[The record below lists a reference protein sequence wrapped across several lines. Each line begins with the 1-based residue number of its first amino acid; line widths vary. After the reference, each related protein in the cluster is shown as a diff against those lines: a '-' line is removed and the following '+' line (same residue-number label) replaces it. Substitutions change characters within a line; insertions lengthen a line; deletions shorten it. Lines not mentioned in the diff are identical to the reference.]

1 MKKFLT
7 TGEGLSMSQA
17 QSISNLVY
25 QESREIDS
33 KLKAINNC
41 SKVVDIE
48 GKSYTKVR
56 GNKIPEDV
64 VALITK
70 KGELHALQAYLM
82 SALKAKEALL
92 EEVKNR
98 EFVYDV
104 PEPEFDYSKQMSY
117 APIERVST
125 EYGWDS
131 LTEEELLEFTVAEA
145 MAAHIGKFIHDNGIL
160 TKLREELPT
169 LESLEF
175 ISIKAGEQ
183 IPLSVIIHHTPEQLF
198 EIHKTLAEKHR
209 EFESKVNYYKAKIK
223 NLVNDKNM
231 EIAAA
236 NSAKANDVKVF
247 NAVLKEEYSN
257 SLSKY
262 NLEKAQELALF
273 QKRNLQLKAQ
283 YASLKIVIP
292 DYFRKTISDYVVREE
307 RC

>member
-48 GKSYTKVR
+48 GKSYTKIR
-56 GNKIPEDV
+56 GNKIPENV

-92 EEVKNR
+92 EEVKSKQ
-98 EFVYDV
+98 FVYDV
-104 PEPEFDYSKQMSY
+104 PLPEFDYSEKMEYIPAES
-117 APIERVST
+117 VSM

-131 LTEEELLEFTVAEA
+131 LTEEELLEFTIAEA
-145 MAAHIGKFIHDNGIL
+145 MAAHIGKFIHENGIL

-169 LESLEF
+169 LENLEF
-175 ISIKAGEQ
+175 ISIKVGEQ
-183 IPLSVIIHHTPEQLF
+183 IPLTVNIHHTSEQLF
-198 EIHKTLAEKHR
+198 EIHKNLAEKHR
-209 EFESKVNYYKAKIK
+209 EFESKVNYYKAKVR

-236 NSAKANDVKVF
+236 NSVHANTVKAF
-247 NAVLKEEYSN
+247 NAALQEKYVN
-257 SLSKY
+257 SMNKY
-262 NLEKAQELALF
+262 NLEKAQELSLF
-273 QKRNLQLKAQ
+273 QKHNLQLKAQ
-283 YASLKIVIP
+283 YASLKIIIP
-292 DYFRKTISDYVVREE
+292 DYFRKPISEYVVREE
-307 RC
+307 RS